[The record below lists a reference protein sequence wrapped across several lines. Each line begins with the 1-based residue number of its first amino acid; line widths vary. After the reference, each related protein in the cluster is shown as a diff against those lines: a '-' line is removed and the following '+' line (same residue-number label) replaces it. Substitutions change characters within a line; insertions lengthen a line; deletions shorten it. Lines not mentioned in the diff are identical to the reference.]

1 MSVPAAPP
9 VRTAEEPMA
18 FSSSE
23 LLRGGVTVWLVFLGL
38 LLGSEVLHLT
48 LMAVT
53 SQSSA
58 GALLIVGVL
67 CYLVLVAIIGGT
79 VSVIV
84 MLLGL
89 PLVRL
94 IAHVLRRVG
103 TISLH
108 VTVYA
113 VVGIA
118 IGFAFL
124 ALLRGG
130 YAFAPVIPWDFFIIL
145 PAASAALALPLGW
158 WWTARGLLREDAGFA
173 PRSRR
178 KTDPDARYEDRANDF
193 TTRST
198 AGDA

>member
-1 MSVPAAPP
+1 MSVPVPVP
-9 VRTAEEPMA
+9 VRTAAQPMA

-38 LLGSEVLHLT
+38 LLGGEVLHLT
-48 LMAVT
+48 LIAVT
-53 SQSSA
+53 SESSA
-58 GALLIVGVL
+58 GALVILGVL
-67 CYLVLVAIIGGT
+67 CYLVMIAIIGGT
-79 VSVIV
+79 ASVIV

-94 IAHVLRRVG
+94 IAYLLRRVG

-124 ALLRGG
+124 TLLRGG
-130 YAFAPVIPWDFFIIL
+130 YAFAPVTLWDFFIIL

-158 WWTARGLLREDAGFA
+158 WWTARQLLREDAGLA
-173 PRSRR
+173 PRRRR
-178 KTDPDARYEDRANDF
+178 KTDPDARYEDRANDS
-193 TTRST
+193 TRGT